1 MMPAIFRSIQTAGA
15 CCVCLGLS
23 ACKGKSDPPAAA
35 GGAAAQPVPVHVVQV
50 RQKDVPLDL
59 RVFGNVEPIA
69 SIAVKAQVGGDL
81 IEVNFEEGQDVRKG
95 DLLFTIQPRLYATQL
110 AQAEA
115 NLERDRALAL
125 NASNDLE
132 RYRLL
137 DSKGAGVKEQLDKAT
152 TSAAVT
158 AAVVKA
164 DEAQVLIA
172 QTQLGY
178 TTIESPIDGR
188 TGAVRLRPGNLI
200 RVTDDVPLTTVVQLS
215 PIYATFAMPEQHLS
229 AIRRGFE
236 EREMPVTV
244 LDRKSG
250 QPLGTGK
257 LTFIA
262 NMVDP
267 ETGTITLK
275 ATLPNTDRALW
286 PGAFVDVILRL
297 DTDRDAIVVPTSA
310 VTIGQRGTQ
319 VFVVKEDLTTE
330 LRPVVVGRTVDQESI
345 ISEGLRPG
353 EDVVSSG
360 QSRLLPGSRIVAK
373 PEPASEK

>member
-1 MMPAIFRSIQTAGA
+1 MIPFFQMIQIAAA
-15 CCVCLGLS
+15 CCLFIGVI
-23 ACKGKSDPPAAA
+23 ACKGKSDAPPSANA
-35 GGAAAQPVPVHVVQV
+35 GAAQPVPVNVVQV
-50 RQKDVPLDL
+50 LQKDIPLDL
-59 RVFGNVEPIA
+59 RVFGTVEPIA

-81 IEVNFEEGQDVRKG
+81 IEVNFQEGQEVKKG

-125 NASNDLE
+125 NATNDLE

-152 TSAAVT
+152 TSVAVT

-164 DEAQVLIA
+164 DEAQILIA

-188 TGAVRLRPGNLI
+188 TGAIRLRPGNLI
-200 RVTDDVPLTTVVQLS
+200 RVTDDVPLTTVVQIS
-215 PIYATFAMPEQHLS
+215 PIYATFAMPEQHLG
-229 AIRRGFE
+229 AIRKGFA
-236 EREMPVTV
+236 EREIPVIV
-244 LDRKSG
+244 HDRKSG

-262 NMVDP
+262 NTIDS

-286 PGAFVDVILRL
+286 PGAFVDVVLRL
-297 DTDRDAIVVPTSA
+297 DTDRNAIVVPTSS
-310 VTIGQRGTQ
+310 VTIGQHGTQ
-319 VFVVKEDLTTE
+319 VFVVKDDMTTE
-330 LRPVVVGRTVDQESI
+330 SRPVVVARTVDQESL
-345 ISEGLRPG
+345 ISEGLKPG
-353 EDVVSSG
+353 ENVVSSG
-360 QSRLLPGSRIVAK
+360 QSRLLPGSRILAK
-373 PEPASEK
+373 PDPTTAK